1 MSRLT
6 IVGAGHVGKR
16 FGNLIVANRVVDV
29 LQIHDRDI
37 ARAAAAEFVG
47 AGRPFHHSSSDA
59 SLSSDACR
67 PSADLSRLQDGRI
80 DLARRQPESRHA
92 SAMVRRADIRAKS
105 LIERRQQIPVFPVE

>member
-47 AGRPFHHSSSDA
+47 AGRPFHHPSR
-59 SLSSDACR
+59 DACR

-92 SAMVRRADIRAKS
+92 SAMVRRAEIRAKS

>member
-29 LQIHDRDI
+29 LQLHDRDI

-47 AGRPFHHSSSDA
+47 AG
-59 SLSSDACR
+59 
-67 PSADLSRLQDGRI
+67 
-80 DLARRQPESRHA
+80 
-92 SAMVRRADIRAKS
+92 
-105 LIERRQQIPVFPVE
+105 